1 MLTWLEASAT
11 ELANEEPLII
21 PYTGGAVAIR
31 AFVNFFHHLLQESKN
46 VNDANGPVTR
56 YMNAEACIEELE
68 GRLGKIREICDRME
82 ENRLG
87 LDGPLL
93 EIRRIASP
101 SVAPI
106 PVEV

>member
-1 MLTWLEASAT
+1 M
-11 ELANEEPLII
+11 
-21 PYTGGAVAIR
+21 
-31 AFVNFFHHLLQESKN
+31 NFIHHLLQESKI

-56 YMNAEACIEELE
+56 YMNAEACVEELE
-68 GRLGKIREICDRME
+68 GRLGRICEICDRME
-82 ENRLG
+82 ENHLG

-106 PVEV
+106 PVEI